1 MAGKSAILF
10 LFYLDFL
17 SRQFYHFSV
26 IHLGWK
32 CLHVVNLEPVW
43 KNYYRFWKFMVF
55 ARFYESGSGCFE

>member
-26 IHLGWK
+26 IHLDWK
-32 CLHVVNLEPVW
+32 CLYVVNLEP
-43 KNYYRFWKFMVF
+43 M
-55 ARFYESGSGCFE
+55 